1 MRVVQAFIIVDA
13 YIASNRSH
21 MVRGINTLACITLL
35 SDEFRSSATSSLVL
49 YCCKMNCTVLNKLR
63 IAQLLRVQVSAQL

>member
-21 MVRGINTLACITLL
+21 MVRGCITLL

-63 IAQLLRVQVSAQL
+63 IAQLLRALVSAQL